1 MEPVNIIQAMF
12 ATFGPHLRNNDYMDN
27 FHPEVGAKPYTVAV
41 PEFTKTQGK
50 PAIVYCLPGSVKIGK
65 GRFAV
70 FKPAHKVW
78 YVQAERYTNDAGNDA
93 YRPKGNATI
102 QWANV
107 VVGHSHE
114 KVLRR
119 FIASLAKHGVPV
131 MK

>member
-12 ATFGPHLRNNDYMDN
+12 AAFGPNLRNNDYMDN
-27 FHPEVGAKPYTVAV
+27 FHPEIGATPYKVVV
-41 PEFTKTQGK
+41 PEFTKTHGK
-50 PAIVYCLPGSVKIGK
+50 PVIVYCLPGNVRIGK

-78 YVQAERYTNDAGNDA
+78 YVLAERYSNDSGNDA

-107 VVGHSHE
+107 VVGQSHE

-119 FIASLAKHGVPV
+119 FISTLAKHGVPV